1 MDISGFQGD
10 GIYLTGEISSDI
22 DINNCK
28 VYANGRSNIGI
39 ASGKNVKIDKATV
52 EALSTGAAAPAAGIL
67 IEPADANAVSDITIT
82 NSTVKEQANRYK
94 ENNEDSHFFVD
105 FLAKK
110 TDNVEKK
117 AKNVVVS
124 NCTFSGDIVN
134 FSAPGASFTG
144 LKGNGKIYKYVNTD
158 TSGNAET
165 IVVVDKTEK
174 K

>member
-1 MDISGFQGD
+1 MGNTAIVIAVDIS
-10 GIYLTGEISSDI
+10 
-22 DINNCK
+22 
-28 VYANGRSNIGI
+28 
-39 ASGKNVKIDKATV
+39 
-52 EALSTGAAAPAAGIL
+52 LSPSETYSTAHIAPAIS
-67 IEPADANAVSDITIT
+67 ANAVSDITIT

-94 ENNEDSHFFVD
+94 ENNEDSHFFVA